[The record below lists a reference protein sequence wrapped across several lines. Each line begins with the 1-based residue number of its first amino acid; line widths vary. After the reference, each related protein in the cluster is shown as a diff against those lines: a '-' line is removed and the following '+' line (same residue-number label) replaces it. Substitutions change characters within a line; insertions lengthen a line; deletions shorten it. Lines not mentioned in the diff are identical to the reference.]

1 MKNIV
6 SYLEKNPNS
15 NDLGLLALRI
25 LPAYY
30 FIVDH
35 GWSKITNPSKWENLG
50 DAFTKYFGGI
60 LDFAN
65 PFFGFVA
72 AFSESVCAILI
83 TIGLFTRSS
92 SFLALAT
99 MFFAAFKHITTTG
112 SPEKAWLYFSIFL
125 ALMLLG
131 PGKYSLDKK
140 FFSNHNEI

>member
-50 DAFTKYFGGI
+50 DAFTKYFGGL

-65 PFFGFVA
+65 PLFGFIA
-72 AFSESVCAILI
+72 AFSESICAILI
-83 TIGLFTRSS
+83 LVGLLILFASHQQ
-92 SFLALAT
+92 FL
-99 MFFAAFKHITTTG
+99 
-112 SPEKAWLYFSIFL
+112 
-125 ALMLLG
+125 
-131 PGKYSLDKK
+131 
-140 FFSNHNEI
+140 